1 MPDMPGFI
9 FDLDGTLA
17 DTMPCHFEAWQLIAG
32 RYGLRF
38 PETRF
43 YELGGVPT
51 PKIAKMLIDEAA
63 LDLDAELVARE
74 KEDVVAQ
81 VLLSGSIRPI
91 APVVEIARRSRDEGP
106 LAIGSGSPRA
116 LVERT
121 LSALGIAHWFQAVV
135 CAEDTERHKPHPDVF
150 LEAARR
156 IRIAPA
162 SCTVYEDTDLGLE
175 AARRAGMKPVDVRV
189 VRRAH
194 ERRLDA

>member
-1 MPDMPGFI
+1 MLGFI

-17 DTMPCHFEAWQLIAG
+17 DTMPCHYEAWQIIAS

-51 PKIAKMLIDEAA
+51 PKIAKMLVDEAA

-74 KEDVVAQ
+74 KEDIVAQ
-81 VLLSGSIRPI
+81 VLLSSGGIRPI
-91 APVVEIARRSRDEGP
+91 APVVEIARAARDQGP
-106 LAIGSGSPRA
+106 LAVGSGSPRV

-156 IRIAPA
+156 IQIAPA

-175 AARRAGMKPVDVRV
+175 AARRAGMKSVDVRV

-194 ERRLDA
+194 EHRPDA